1 MAETQF
7 RIWGWPKVG
16 TGSAGMAV
24 SYHITRAE
32 AHAELARVSERF
44 SPLGL
49 PCRRSGDG
57 VMRLYAEMLIERD
70 RAEGDE
76 LVTVMVPVTVE
87 GCYRRAEPSA
97 GIMWDYPEFWN
108 ATDRDGE
115 DVELTE
121 AEIEQ
126 AEDALWRAR

>member
-1 MAETQF
+1 
-7 RIWGWPKVG
+7 
-16 TGSAGMAV
+16 
-24 SYHITRAE
+24 
-32 AHAELARVSERF
+32 
-44 SPLGL
+44 
-49 PCRRSGDG
+49 
-57 VMRLYAEMLIERD
+57 MRLAAEILIERD

-87 GCYRRAEPSA
+87 GCYRRAQPDV
-97 GIMWDYPEFWN
+97 GIMADYAEFWN